1 MAYSLVNLA
10 AQLKPKR
17 QGALFKLRAMFV
29 ATTVC
34 VWPTVPVNRADHGI
48 TAAEDGEEGAPKE
61 TARPKT
67 FAERMDDRFKDE
79 PERAKATT
87 PVRFGDSYAEALAE
101 AKRTDRRLLTVF
113 TGQGCWWCRVL
124 ENRTFADAEVA
135 ELSRQFVCVE
145 VYNNDVHAKIWDEFH
160 IEAIPR
166 SFIVTPDGE
175 RVDQVDGYLDAT
187 GYVDWLKAGLTK
199 KPRSQSDHAPA
210 PPKPVGADEK
220 RADIVIWF
228 VDHDELMARWDDA
241 NWTGHVQLRQV
252 LEHARLRP
260 RIEHISQWDLPARWD
275 HAVEAER
282 LPDIVASARL
292 TGTLENLREAR
303 RLLDISTNRLTWRT
317 EWASCQDFGRRFI
330 WLVRESS
337 HPSEA
342 RRAVEE
348 IQQPAP
354 GSQLADCRLGEPPR
368 RDEAARLAAQAVNGY
383 LSGDPTTLAAVVSQR
398 SSLRD
403 CKTAPS
409 EESWMA
415 GTRVTTSDVDLR
427 GNARFALAIVE
438 ARREND
444 QVLDRDPVL
453 VVLVAEDERW
463 RVLAVTA
470 DDSLF
475 DAAAKLGSLTFD
487 RAEGGVGPK
496 GPRLVAPSDGDEFD
510 EEGLRWERPI
520 DDEPAIAQVAELIVS
535 GFGSEGWPDGVSLFV
550 FPGDARRGS
559 ILLAVSG
566 EKTLWRVWSI
576 GSNGRVAVS
585 ETRAYRSPSYSK

>member
-1 MAYSLVNLA
+1 MR
-10 AQLKPKR
+10 QLL
-17 QGALFKLRAMFV
+17 GAMFV
-29 ATTVC
+29 AATAC
-34 VWPTVPVNRADHGI
+34 VWPAVPVKRADGGA
-48 TAAEDGEEGAPKE
+48 TVAEGSEDGDEGVPKE
-61 TARPKT
+61 TARPKS
-67 FAERMDDRFKDE
+67 FAERMEDRFKDE
-79 PERAKATT
+79 PERPKART
-87 PVRFGDSYAEALAE
+87 PVRFGNSYAEALAE
-101 AKRTDRRLLTVF
+101 AKRTDRRLLAVF

-124 ENRTFADAEVA
+124 ENRTFTDAEVA

-145 VYNNDVHAKIWDEFH
+145 VYKNDAHAKIWDEFR

-175 RVDQVDGYLDAT
+175 RVDQLDGYLDAT
-187 GYVDWLKAGLTK
+187 GFAAWLRAGLTK

-210 PPKPVGADEK
+210 PPNPVGADEE
-220 RADIVIWF
+220 RADIVVWF

-241 NWTGHVQLRQV
+241 NWTGHMQLLR
-252 LEHARLRP
+252 LMERAGLRP
-260 RIEHISQWDLPARWD
+260 RIEHLSQWELPARWD
-275 HAVEAER
+275 HAVEVER

-292 TGTLENLREAR
+292 TGTLRKLSEAGRLR
-303 RLLDISTNRLTWRT
+303 DISSNRLMWRT
-317 EWASCQDFGRRFI
+317 EWASCQDFGRRFV

-342 RRAVEE
+342 HRAVEE
-348 IQQPAP
+348 IQKPAP
-354 GSQLADCRLGEPPR
+354 GSQLADGRLGEPPR
-368 RDEAARLAAQAVNGY
+368 RDEAARVAAQAAKGY
-383 LSGDPTTLAAVVSQR
+383 LSGDATTLSAVVSSR
-398 SSLRD
+398 SYLMD

-415 GTRVTTSDVDLR
+415 GMRVTTSDVDLR
-427 GNARFALAIVE
+427 GNERFALAIVE
-438 ARREND
+438 TRREND
-444 QVLDRDPVL
+444 QVLARDPVL
-453 VVLVAEDERW
+453 VVLVDEDGRW

-475 DAAAKLGSLTFD
+475 DAAVKLGSLTFD

-510 EEGLRWERPI
+510 DEGLRWERSI

-559 ILLAVSG
+559 ILPATSG
-566 EKTLWRVWSI
+566 EK
-576 GSNGRVAVS
+576 
-585 ETRAYRSPSYSK
+585 